1 MSVTERISV
10 MATSTKAAAAL
21 RLAEAI
27 NGDASDWPILREL
40 IATLTE
46 LTELAKEQS

>member
-1 MSVTERISV
+1 MS
-10 MATSTKAAAAL
+10 KAAAAL

-27 NGDASDWPILREL
+27 NGDAADWPILREL